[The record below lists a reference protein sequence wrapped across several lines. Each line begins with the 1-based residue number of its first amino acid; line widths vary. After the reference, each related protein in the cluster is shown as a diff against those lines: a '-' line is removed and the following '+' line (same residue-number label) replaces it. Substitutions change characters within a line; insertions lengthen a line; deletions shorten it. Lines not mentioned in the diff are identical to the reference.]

1 MNSVSVAAAAS
12 NPSGI
17 KTILAND
24 LSTFLIKC
32 NPFFRNGPKN
42 LTKNPLDCPILRN
55 WPFDNFILAYEPIAK
70 ALQSFE
76 YCVSVNNNLCSKN
89 IQRNFQRI
97 NIILF

>member
-55 WPFDNFILAYEPIAK
+55 
-70 ALQSFE
+70 
-76 YCVSVNNNLCSKN
+76 
-89 IQRNFQRI
+89 
-97 NIILF
+97 